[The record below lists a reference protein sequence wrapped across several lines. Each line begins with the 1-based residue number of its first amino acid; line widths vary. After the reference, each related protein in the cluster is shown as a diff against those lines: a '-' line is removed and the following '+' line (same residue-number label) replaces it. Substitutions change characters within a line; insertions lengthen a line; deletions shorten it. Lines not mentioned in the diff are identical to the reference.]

1 MSAQNTPNMKAWLA
15 GYKAG
20 RYDGVRIVGKML
32 VNAAPLRHGET
43 MTLEEIGRH
52 VLGSAEQLADLP
64 DFDDST
70 EPDPAADGNPAHA
83 KCVAV
88 TAKIG

>member
-1 MSAQNTPNMKAWLA
+1 MENTPNMKAWLA

-32 VNAAPLRHGET
+32 ANGAPLPHEDVAL
-43 MTLEEIGRH
+43 LEKVGRY
-52 VLGSAEQLADLP
+52 VLESAEQLADRP
-64 DFDDST
+64 EFDDST

-88 TAKIG
+88 TDKIG